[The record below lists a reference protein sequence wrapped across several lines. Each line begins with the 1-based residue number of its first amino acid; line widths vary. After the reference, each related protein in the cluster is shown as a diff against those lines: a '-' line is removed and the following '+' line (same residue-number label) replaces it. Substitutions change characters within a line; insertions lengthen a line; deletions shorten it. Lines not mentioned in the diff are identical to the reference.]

1 MEHFES
7 VQSIVN
13 KNYLNGLIKKRR
25 NIKYFSDKIPDKDI
39 IKQIL
44 NDTLVAAPAKNNIYH
59 YSLEVWGPEFEQEKK
74 SLLIQTLCLPRR
86 GKESKNHFMERMR
99 RKGWYVGDIDQEDIE
114 TMTWKEQKKL
124 YDEEILHLNTWDL
137 EDIYR
142 EWKVNAQV
150 MAPYLLVY
158 KLHKNKYIPERL
170 QNHPERLQNHPNS
183 EKIKN
188 LHGSER
194 SIKEG
199 LKNAK
204 WSYESA
210 IMQASMHS
218 MILSLY
224 ASYYDIDHGFCRCFS
239 TNMNPVANEKN
250 IIFNEPKENLIF
262 FLGLGYRGDED
273 KLERRMK
280 KNIVEKD
287 RKHEKPKPEQIYQWM

>member
-1 MEHFES
+1 VEHFEL

-44 NDTLVAAPAKNNIYH
+44 NDTLAAAPAKNNIYH
-59 YSLEVWGPEFEQEKK
+59 YSLEVWGPEFEEAKK
-74 SLLIQTLCLPRR
+74 SLLIQTLCLTRR
-86 GKESKNHFMERMR
+86 GDDPKKDFLKKVV
-99 RKGWYVGDIDQEDIE
+99 RKGWSKEEIENIEDIDNLTRNE
-114 TMTWKEQKKL
+114 MKEL
-124 YDEEILHLNTWDL
+124 YDREILHLNTWDIQ
-137 EDIYR
+137 DIYEKWR
-142 EWKVNAQV
+142 VNAQV

-170 QNHPERLQNHPNS
+170 RNHKNY

-188 LHGSER
+188 LQ
-194 SIKEG
+194 
-199 LKNAK
+199 
-204 WSYESA
+204 WSYEGA

-239 TNMNPVANEKN
+239 TNKNPKADEKN
-250 IIFNEPKENLIF
+250 IIFNEPKDNLIF
-262 FLGLGYRGDED
+262 FLGLGYEGEKPYPGKIDDAD
-273 KLERRMK
+273 KKE
-280 KNIVEKD
+280 
-287 RKHEKPKPEQIYQWM
+287 EKPKPEDIYQWM